1 MKCIRNQIKSKIRQ
15 VVENN
20 EVFMN
25 NKVNINH
32 LKNVTLG
39 VMRPV
44 IEKKWQ
50 KYEAIKDLVVP
61 VEPAMEREKKITKC
75 VAKNIHER
83 MILKA
88 LMRNPNLSP
97 AQRWSI
103 NAQLRTMAKSGS
115 HVRMRNRCSV
125 SGHPRAYNRTMGI
138 SRHVFRK
145 FVGMGLLPGI
155 TKGEW

>member
-103 NAQLRTMAKSGS
+103 NAQLRTMAKSG
-115 HVRMRNRCSV
+115 
-125 SGHPRAYNRTMGI
+125 
-138 SRHVFRK
+138 
-145 FVGMGLLPGI
+145 
-155 TKGEW
+155 